1 MVAKVS
7 TGNDVGGHDDAGS
20 ESHGS
25 VSGETLMLDGQS
37 AREIEPRPSRQM
49 GLKAFFARG
58 SVQGRGGANPAAGA
72 AAAGAVDGAVD
83 GRTGV
88 AWGKSFAP
96 PSHMYRAR
104 VDSLESML
112 SWPAQFNAALHE
124 AVPGGILSFLKEQ
137 LEDCTYSTC
146 FSGVDAPGSVS
157 VLA

>member
-1 MVAKVS
+1 MVAKAAP
-7 TGNDVGGHDDAGS
+7 GNDVGGRDDAS
-20 ESHGS
+20 SL
-25 VSGETLMLDGQS
+25 SGDTLVLDGRY
-37 AREIEPRPSRQM
+37 ARDIEPRPSRQV
-49 GLKAFFARG
+49 GLEAFFARA
-58 SVQGRGGANPAAGA
+58 SAQGGGGANPVAGDA
-72 AAAGAVDGAVD
+72 AASAVD

-96 PSHMYRAR
+96 PAHMHRGR

-112 SWPAQFNAALHE
+112 GWPAQYDAALHQS
-124 AVPGGILSFLKEQ
+124 VPGGILSFLKEQ